1 MLTTDENAIAIS
13 AAKDYADNVPGSGWQ
28 DLTPLTT
35 MLNAFIAGYRLGHTH
50 AHCPPT
56 NDANASYLPRLD
68 DKPATFQLV
77 GDRATIRV
85 TNPQGGQQTDVHIVA
100 NPGAIA
106 IGLSSTD
113 HTFARTTL
121 FAPWEE

>member
-1 MLTTDENAIAIS
+1 MPTAR
-13 AAKDYADNVPGSGWQ
+13 Q
-28 DLTPLTT
+28 
-35 MLNAFIAGYRLGHTH
+35 
-50 AHCPPT
+50 T

-68 DKPATFQLV
+68 DKPATFHLI

-85 TNPQGGQQTDVHIVA
+85 TNPHGGQQTDVHIVA

-113 HTFARTTL
+113 HTSPGQPSLHRGQSRPMPQTTPYPVRYLILDLTSTAQWNGIRCPRTSMP
-121 FAPWEE
+121 ASP

>member
-1 MLTTDENAIAIS
+1 MPTIDENASAID
-13 AAKDYADNVPGSGWQ
+13 AAKDYPDNVP
-28 DLTPLTT
+28 
-35 MLNAFIAGYRLGHTH
+35 AAAGETSPPWPPVERLHRWLP
-50 AHCPPT
+50 AWPQPCPMPA
-56 NDANASYLPRLD
+56 DQRRQSQLPGAPGRQAGNF
-68 DKPATFQLV
+68 PARR
-77 GDRATIRV
+77 DRATIRV

>member
-13 AAKDYADNVPGSGWQ
+13 AAKDYADNVPGSRWQ

-35 MLNAFIAGYRLGHTH
+35 MLNAFIAGYRLGHSH
-50 AHCPPT
+50 AQCPPT

-68 DKPATFQLV
+68 DKPATFQLI

-85 TNPQGGQQTDVHIVA
+85 TNPQWRPANRRPHRRQPRRHRHRPQQH
-100 NPGAIA
+100 
-106 IGLSSTD
+106 
-113 HTFARTTL
+113 
-121 FAPWEE
+121 